1 MAQSAGMNVRLDRQ
15 NPYLRID
22 AVNVYVKD
30 QDRSLDFYVN
40 QLGFDLALDI
50 RLQSGHRLVAVAPPD
65 GTTVLRL
72 IAPHPES
79 EEYQL
84 IGRPTPIVFL
94 TEDVVA
100 KFREWSK
107 RGVHFRSTP
116 RLRRVKHDA
125 RAPAEQQPIW
135 GGVFTR
141 FEDIDGN
148 LFSLVGFDDVSRA
161 LES

>member
-1 MAQSAGMNVRLDRQ
+1 MNVRLDRQ

-22 AVNVYVKD
+22 AVNVFVRD
-30 QDRSLDFYVN
+30 QDRSLEFYRN
-40 QLGFDLALDI
+40 QLGFDLALDT

-72 IAPHPES
+72 IAPDS
-79 EEYQL
+79 DSADYKL

-100 KFREWSK
+100 KFHEWSK
-107 RGVHFRSTP
+107 RGVHFRYTP
-116 RLRRVKHDA
+116 RLRRIKHNRLA
-125 RAPAEQQPIW
+125 SASEQPPIW

-141 FEDIDGN
+141 F
-148 LFSLVGFDDVSRA
+148 
-161 LES
+161 